1 MDGRGLYDYRTLKIS
16 FPHEPGF
23 CEVQLG
29 HTRVYVVVRCEVVE
43 PYPDRPTEGFFLFSV
58 QFSPLASAAAEPG
71 SNASEEEIE
80 VGRLIERS
88 LRETMAIDTEAL
100 CIRAG
105 EKVWAVNVN
114 IHILDDG
121 GNLID
126 AVSIATI
133 SALLHFRRP
142 DVSITGD
149 SVTIHSIADRDPVPL
164 SIHHMPICVTFAIF
178 NNGDQIVVDPWW
190 KEEQTLVG
198 RFTIIQN
205 QHRELCGVHK
215 LGHSLPL
222 ATLLKCSKIAAVKVQ
237 EILQAIQTAITAHP
251 PTPAAI
257 PRPFH
262 IVTPSPTEILPPKI
276 EPMVFDLIPS
286 ASAASKPS
294 TTGGTTP
301 IPFQDHETITPLWA
315 DGETNKADKDTP
327 MSALVDSFL
336 SNAKKEAS
344 VLVDAMEEYETN
356 KKVDMGKEV
365 IELNSDDDEEEEVA
379 MVVSDFSSK
388 KKEEVRKAPTKPL
401 PANDLSVA
409 IKRKNVA
416 TKKKANKK

>member
-1 MDGRGLYDYRTLKIS
+1 
-16 FPHEPGF
+16 
-23 CEVQLG
+23 
-29 HTRVYVVVRCEVVE
+29 
-43 PYPDRPTEGFFLFSV
+43 
-58 QFSPLASAAAEPG
+58 
-71 SNASEEEIE
+71 
-80 VGRLIERS
+80 
-88 LRETMAIDTEAL
+88 
-100 CIRAG
+100 
-105 EKVWAVNVN
+105 
-114 IHILDDG
+114 
-121 GNLID
+121 
-126 AVSIATI
+126 
-133 SALLHFRRP
+133 
-142 DVSITGD
+142 
-149 SVTIHSIADRDPVPL
+149 
-164 SIHHMPICVTFAIF
+164 
-178 NNGDQIVVDPWW
+178 
-190 KEEQTLVG
+190 
-198 RFTIIQN
+198 
-205 QHRELCGVHK
+205 
-215 LGHSLPL
+215 
-222 ATLLKCSKIAAVKVQ
+222 
-237 EILQAIQTAITAHP
+237 
-251 PTPAAI
+251 
-257 PRPFH
+257 
-262 IVTPSPTEILPPKI
+262 
-276 EPMVFDLIPS
+276 MVFDLIPS